1 MEGEEKGGD
10 SRFSFFSNELVDNRR
25 RLLFWQLR
33 EKAERRGER
42 AFDESLRLRSRLFP
56 RPFIF
61 MHAAEVTRGLSEGGG
76 RPRRG
81 EAREKEMLSSQDPRR
96 RRSKKKRKKKT
107 KEKKEKKE
115 RRRRRLLR
123 AKKPRV

>member
-1 MEGEEKGGD
+1 
-10 SRFSFFSNELVDNRR
+10 
-25 RLLFWQLR
+25 
-33 EKAERRGER
+33 
-42 AFDESLRLRSRLFP
+42 
-56 RPFIF
+56 

-107 KEKKEKKE
+107 KEKKEKKKTLASEEAESLMIFLITPARGE
-115 RRRRRLLR
+115 RKEGGVDRGRQRGRWMEGWWNQEGGWQCKR
-123 AKKPRV
+123 GVGCRSKRG